1 MSTPTFNIGALVN
14 AVITA
19 FVNVIDAIATA
30 ISENATAI
38 GQAVALGAILYGI
51 WYAFARTPMGRWLR
65 RLLPL

>member
-1 MSTPTFNIGALVN
+1 MSTPTFDIGTLVN

-19 FVNVIDAIATA
+19 FVNVINAIATA

-51 WYAFARTPMGRWLR
+51 YYALVRTPIGRWIR
-65 RLLPL
+65 RVLPF